1 MLATRSSSGRVLV
14 VGLVVPAADGD
25 ATDEPAGDGAKV
37 PVTAACAIGTAVVG
51 TSVDAKGA
59 AVVGAADVGSSV
71 IVGASV
77 YSKVAVG
84 VGAEVVSAAVGDK
97 VAAVALAVV
106 DRVVGFAVGAKD
118 GATVASSSSST
129 GMRAVGEETSTPTA
143 RGVCGLVGSIAVEL
157 LVATALSGIQKSVFE
172 YSSIP
177 PIHPGTS
184 IFGSR

>member
-51 TSVDAKGA
+51 TSVDAK
-59 AVVGAADVGSSV
+59 GAADVGSSV